1 MQGIPNIP
9 AGQGHS
15 AEKAELRGPLRSICW
30 WWPGWLQLR
39 ERRKLGFPRSWS
51 GGVSGPTQESWAA
64 EVAQLER
71 VETCLEGLAWAGRV
85 RLHRGNLPPAC
96 SGPRVGPGPLGAH
109 TQTHLS
115 LGLRVQLPQISAGLS
130 QQKRDSK
137 TGEEEMGEEGRE
149 IRGNEGK
156 EMRRLGR

>member
-1 MQGIPNIP
+1 M
-9 AGQGHS
+9 
-15 AEKAELRGPLRSICW
+15 
-30 WWPGWLQLR
+30 
-39 ERRKLGFPRSWS
+39 
-51 GGVSGPTQESWAA
+51 
-64 EVAQLER
+64 
-71 VETCLEGLAWAGRV
+71 
-85 RLHRGNLPPAC
+85 
-96 SGPRVGPGPLGAH
+96 GAH

-137 TGEEEMGEEGRE
+137 TGEEEEMGEEGRE